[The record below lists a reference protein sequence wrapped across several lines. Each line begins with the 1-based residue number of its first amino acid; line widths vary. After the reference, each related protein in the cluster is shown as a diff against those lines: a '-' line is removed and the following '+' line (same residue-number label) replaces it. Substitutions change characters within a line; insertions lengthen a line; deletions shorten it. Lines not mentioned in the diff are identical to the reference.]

1 MCTRALS
8 VYTDVSDATVAV
20 TAPKTRGAVRY
31 TPVVVRHLSVLGVR
45 GASIIL
51 PPPSTA
57 HLA

>member
-1 MCTRALS
+1 M
-8 VYTDVSDATVAV
+8 YIDMSDATVAV